1 MAAGGIVQSPTFA
14 VVGEAGPEAV
24 VPLDRWGEM
33 GGNVTVNIIDQR
45 REGNV
50 QTQEKTTASGERQ
63 VDVLITDVVRAG
75 LAGGSYDRALGGSFG
90 LSRRG
95 VQR

>member
-1 MAAGGIVQSPTFA
+1 
-14 VVGEAGPEAV
+14 
-24 VPLDRWGEM
+24 M
-33 GGNVTVNIIDQR
+33 GGNVTINIIDQR

-75 LAGGSYDRALGGSFG
+75 IAGGGYDRAMAGATASPA
-90 LSRRG
+90 RG
-95 VQR
+95 AR